1 MIKRKIN
8 LNVYSSID
16 EFVRYCV
23 EYVLNNTI
31 MQDNFSEDVK
41 LFSTA
46 LYSNIYSSLRE
57 LGVEFV
63 NADGSLYPY
72 SNINPIT
79 IKTKFVK
86 LCKDFEIKV
95 SRHLVEQSYPF
106 DTDLR
111 FSLES
116 LSDKEWNSLIESFIS
131 SIELS
136 GGYIIE

>member
-8 LNVYSSID
+8 LKVYSSID
-16 EFVRYCV
+16 EFVKYCV

-46 LYSNIYSSLRE
+46 LYSNIYSSLCE
-57 LGVEFV
+57 LGAEFV
-63 NADGSLYPY
+63 NVDGSLYPY

-79 IKTKFVK
+79 IRTKFVK

-95 SRHLVEQSYPF
+95 SRYLVEQSYPF

-136 GGYIIE
+136 GGYIIK

>member
-8 LNVYSSID
+8 LKVYCSID

-31 MQDNFSEDVK
+31 TQDNFSEDAE

-46 LYSNIYSSLRE
+46 LYSNIYSSLCE

-63 NADGSLYPY
+63 NVDGSLYPY

-79 IKTKFVK
+79 IRTKFVK
-86 LCKDFEIKV
+86 LCKDFEIKI
-95 SRHLVEQSYPF
+95 SRYLVEQSYQF

-116 LSDKEWNSLIESFIS
+116 LSDKEWNRLIGSFIS

-136 GGYIIE
+136 GGYIIK